1 MDDASELTRFAENQ
15 LQEVILASD
24 LEGEEDYRENGFTQL
39 MMSEL
44 IEAGELDDAQVCF
57 YQARGLKVNGYGIN
71 EETDCLDLFY
81 TNFTQIVPPS
91 TVLKSDLETGFQR
104 LRNFLSKALAG
115 EFSNIEESSP
125 VFDMLYQ
132 IREWG
137 PGLQQVRLF
146 YLTDGLTTVE
156 SIEDQH
162 AGSLTI
168 SHHVWDI
175 RRIHRCLS
183 SGEGQEPI
191 EIDFCALN
199 AGRPLSCLE
208 VPAAPDY
215 RTYLAV
221 FPGAL
226 LAELYAKYGARLL
239 ERNVRAFLQARGKIN
254 KRIRQTILN
263 EPEHFLAFN
272 NGISATAAEVRLEPV
287 ASGGNGL
294 AWAREFQIVN
304 GGQTTASI
312 YHAIRKDG
320 AEVPQLFVQAKL
332 SVVKAEILDTLV
344 PLISRYSNSQ
354 NKVSEADFSATDPF
368 HVKLEE
374 LSRTIWTPPAPGQQR
389 QTHWFYER
397 ARGQFLDA
405 QARESTPAKKK
416 AFLSINPKQQRFTKT
431 DLAKFEN
438 TYAQFPHLVSRG
450 AEKNFTEF
458 MLSLK
463 EAGQVLPD
471 EGYFRR
477 LIAKAILFR
486 RAEKIVNALAFGG
499 YRAQIVTHSLSFL
512 SHRTAM
518 RLDLDR
524 IWKEQDIAEPL
535 TESIRLVA
543 GLVHRVITVP
553 PGGRNV
559 TEWCK
564 KEECWKRVR
573 DLDIKLPETLSTC
586 LVAAGFATTGGTP
599 PDLVSGEARSD
610 DMERIAK
617 VPPDKWFELSA
628 WAKQTGNLQPWQ
640 RGLAFSIGRLLGRGK
655 ELSRKQ
661 ATQGVKILDEAA
673 RLGFKALP

>member
-1 MDDASELTRFAENQ
+1 MEDASELTRFAENQ
-15 LQEVILASD
+15 LQEVILASE

-39 MMSEL
+39 MISEL
-44 IEAGELDDAQVCF
+44 VEAGELDDAQVCF

-81 TNFTQIVPPS
+81 SHFTQVIPPG
-91 TVLKSDLETGFQR
+91 TVTKSDLETGFQR
-104 LRNFLSKALAG
+104 LRSFLLKALAG
-115 EFSNIEESSP
+115 EVANVEESSP

-132 IREWG
+132 IREWR
-137 PGLQQVRLF
+137 PGLRQVRLF
-146 YLTDGLTTVE
+146 FLTDGLTTVE
-156 SIEDQH
+156 SIADQH
-162 AGSLTI
+162 IDSLTI
-168 SHHVWDI
+168 SYHVWDI

-183 SGEGQEPI
+183 SGEGQEAI

-199 AGRPLSCLE
+199 GGRPLPCLE
-208 VPAAPDY
+208 VPASPDY

-221 FPGAL
+221 LPGSL
-226 LAELYAKYGARLL
+226 LAEIYGKYGARLL

-272 NGISATAAEVRLEPV
+272 NGISATASEVRLKPV

-320 AEVPQLFVQAKL
+320 AEVPGLFVQAKL
-332 SVVKAEILDTLV
+332 SVVKADILDSLV

-374 LSRTIWTPPAPGQQR
+374 LSRTIWTSPAPGQQR

-405 QARESTPAKKK
+405 KARESTPAKQK
-416 AFLSINPKQQRFTKT
+416 AFLSMNPPQQRFTKT

-438 TYAQFPHLVSRG
+438 SYAQFPHLVSRG

-458 MLSLK
+458 MLSLN
-463 EAGQVLPD
+463 ETGRALPD
-471 EGYFRR
+471 EAYFRR

-486 RAEKIVNALAFGG
+486 RAEKIVHGLSFGG
-499 YRAQIVTHSLSFL
+499 YRANIVTYSLSFL
-512 SHRTAM
+512 SHCTAM

-524 IWKEQDIAEPL
+524 IWKEQDIAQPL

-543 GLVHRVITVP
+543 GVVHGVIAAP

-573 DLDIKLPETLSTC
+573 DLDIELPATLSVC
-586 LVAAGFATTGGTP
+586 LVAEGSAPFGGTP
-599 PDLVSGEARSD
+599 RDSVTNQARSD
-610 DMERIAK
+610 DIARIAS
-617 VPPDKWFELSA
+617 VQPDKWFELSS
-628 WAKQTGNLQPWQ
+628 WAKQTGNLQSWQ
-640 RGLAFSIGRLLGRGK
+640 RGLAFSIGRLLGHGK

-661 ATQGVKILDEAA
+661 AIQGIKILDEAE
-673 RLGFKALP
+673 RLGFRALP